1 MPKTNAQKLASRKYR
16 ANNYETISFEVRKGI
31 RDEYKAAAE
40 KSDLSLAAFFKAAA
54 EEFIERHGG
63 EVIAH
68 PVSSKE
74 EQTLT
79 AADKRLVEEFNQL
92 PDDIRSTVRKL
103 IQQIN
108 SCQNAS
114 N

>member
-1 MPKTNAQKLASRKYR
+1 MAVSNAQRLAKAKYQHEKR
-16 ANNYETISFEVRKGI
+16 ALVASEVSKEK
-31 RDEYKAAAE
+31 RDEYKAAAV
-40 KSDLSLAAFFKAAA
+40 KLGLSLSMLIQNGV

-63 EVIAH
+63 EVIAR

-92 PDDIRSTVRKL
+92 PDEVKSTVRKL

-108 SCQNAS
+108 QNS
-114 N
+114 PK